1 MISMK
6 SKFKVLYPFLIGEF
20 VLAVLLGYLSTVIQP
35 VFLKHLTD
43 SLSTSFVGVFCL
55 QLFIILF
62 SFEYKEKT
70 GVLQRVTFSFEQVL
84 TLIMPESYK
93 RALAL
98 DKKGGEDG
106 I

>member
-6 SKFKVLYPFLIGEF
+6 SKFKVLYPFLISEF
-20 VLAVLLGYLSTVIQP
+20 VLAILLGYLSTVIQP

-43 SLSTSFVGVFCL
+43 SLSTGFIGVFCL

-70 GVLQRVTFSFEQVL
+70 GALQRVTFSFEQVFMFM
-84 TLIMPESYK
+84 MPESYN
-93 RALAL
+93 RAIAL
-98 DKKGGEDG
+98 DKEKEENG

>member
-1 MISMK
+1 MISRK
-6 SKFKVLYPFLIGEF
+6 SKFKVLYPFLMGEF
-20 VLAVLLGYLSTVIQP
+20 VLAILLGYLSTVIQP

-43 SLSTSFVGVFCL
+43 SLSTGFIMVICL

-70 GVLQRVTFSFEQVL
+70 GALQRVTFSLEQIFM
-84 TLIMPESYK
+84 LIMPESYK

-98 DKKGGEDG
+98 DKKGEEDG

>member
-1 MISMK
+1 MISRK

-20 VLAVLLGYLSTVIQP
+20 VLAILMRYLSTVIQP

-43 SLSTSFVGVFCL
+43 SLSTGFIGVFCL

-62 SFEYKEKT
+62 SFEYKEKA
-70 GVLQRVTFSFEQVL
+70 GALQRVTFSLEQIFM
-84 TLIMPESYK
+84 LIMPESYK
-93 RALAL
+93 RAIAL
-98 DKKGGEDG
+98 DKEEEENG

>member
-1 MISMK
+1 MISRK

-20 VLAVLLGYLSTVIQP
+20 VLAILLGYLSTVIQP

-43 SLSTSFVGVFCL
+43 SLSTGFIGVFCL

-62 SFEYKEKT
+62 SFEYKEKP
-70 GVLQRVTFSFEQVL
+70 GVLASVTFSLEQIFML
-84 TLIMPESYK
+84 MMPESYK

-98 DKKGGEDG
+98 DKKEEEDG

>member
-1 MISMK
+1 MISRK

-20 VLAVLLGYLSTVIQP
+20 VLAILLGYLSTVIQP

-43 SLSTSFVGVFCL
+43 SLSTGVIGVFCL

-62 SFEYKEKT
+62 SFEYKEKP
-70 GVLQRVTFSFEQVL
+70 GVLASVTFSLEQIFML
-84 TLIMPESYK
+84 MMPESYK

-98 DKKGGEDG
+98 DKKEEEDG